1 MNNVRVWVFA
11 TLMSACVILAVLVPP
26 FWAGLLF
33 VLAAVWFAAMA
44 GAEFARKDDEPDDK

>member
-33 VLAAVWFAAMA
+33 VLTAVWFAAMA